1 MGIIPIA
8 QWEDL
13 GISSEAG
20 WQGGTVAEAEV
31 LKRPV
36 KHWEEMAF
44 ELPLYESF
52 LVCSNSTLESEF
64 YPSFLKSWRQ
74 DSLRLVSH

>member
-1 MGIIPIA
+1 M
-8 QWEDL
+8 
-13 GISSEAG
+13 
-20 WQGGTVAEAEV
+20 AEAEV

-52 LVCSNSTLESEF
+52 LGCCNSTVESEF
-64 YPSFLKSWRQ
+64 FLSFLESWKQ
-74 DSLRLVSH
+74 DILWLVSH

>member
-1 MGIIPIA
+1 MVVGKRRAFYRLLSTWTLNHMGLSPVA
-8 QWEDL
+8 SGEDV
-13 GISSEAG
+13 GISSEPG

-52 LVCSNSTLESEF
+52 LGML
-64 YPSFLKSWRQ
+64 
-74 DSLRLVSH
+74 